1 MSASLGHRP
10 VVVSP
15 HLDDGV
21 FSLGATIAAN
31 ARHGVEVRVVTVF
44 GNDPAS
50 RLDAG
55 PWDRACGF
63 ATEGEAASAR
73 REEDR
78 RACDLVGAVPVWLP
92 FRDAEYASERSDATV
107 WEPLAPLLADADC
120 VLVPGFPLAHPDHL
134 WLTILVLAHRSPE
147 QRVGLY
153 VEQPYAAWRLIG
165 RGRRDWAAPNL
176 TLRRG
181 MANAAAIVIRTRSG
195 RALQHPVAPEPVT
208 RHARKP
214 TWTATRP
221 GVRAR
226 RQKQRAVRAYRSQL
240 AGFGTRSST
249 VIALYEHGWG
259 GEGLAWLDPREA
271 AG

>member
-1 MSASLGHRP
+1 MSVSLGRRP

-31 ARHGVEVRVVTVF
+31 APRGVEVRVLTVF

-50 RLDAG
+50 DAAARA
-55 PWDRACGF
+55 WDSACGF

-92 FRDAEYASERSDATV
+92 FRDGEYAKERSETAV
-107 WEPLAPLLADADC
+107 WEDVAPHLSDADC

-134 WLTILVLAHRSPE
+134 WLTSLVLARRSPT

-153 VEQPYAAWRLIG
+153 VEQPYAAWRVIG
-165 RGRRDWAAPNL
+165 RGRREWAAAGL

-181 MANAAAIVIRTRSG
+181 LLNTAAIALRTHTG
-195 RALQHPVAPEPVT
+195 RALQQPVAPEAVT
-208 RHARKP
+208 RHGPAP
-214 TWTATRP
+214 TWTATKP
-221 GVRAR
+221 GARAR
-226 RQKQRAVRAYRSQL
+226 RQKRRAVAAYRSQL
-240 AGFGTRSST
+240 EGFGTRSGTMIS
-249 VIALYEHGWG
+249 VYELGWG
-259 GEGLAWLDPREA
+259 GEGLAWLSP
-271 AG
+271 G

>member
-50 RLDAG
+50 RADAG

-78 RACDLVGAVPVWLP
+78 RACDLVGAVPTWLP
-92 FRDAEYASERSDATV
+92 FRDDEYAHGRADATV
-107 WEPLAPLLADADC
+107 WESLAPLLSEADC

-134 WLTILVLAHRSPE
+134 WLTNLLLARRSSL

-153 VEQPYAAWRLIG
+153 VEQPYATWRLIG
-165 RGRRDWAAPNL
+165 RGRREWAAPDL

-181 MANAAAIVIRTRSG
+181 LAHAAAIVLRTRSA
-195 RALQHPVAPEPVT
+195 RALQPVAPEQVA
-208 RHARKP
+208 RHARQL

-221 GVRAR
+221 GLGAR
-226 RQKQRAVRAYRSQL
+226 RQKRRAVRAYRTQL
-240 AGFGTRSST
+240 AGFGTRSPT
-249 VIALYEHGWG
+249 LIALYEHGWG